1 MAKCLAGDKCGQTLD
16 DNKLA
21 SLHLLYTCTVG
32 LLTYIS
38 TINHQLSQNFKLIEN
53 CEFDHLINILTLSSH
68 IGLILSSFSGVEHIE
83 YLNEMYNM
91 ERILTQD
98 LYFDTVL
105 NHSFFQNVKLI
116 GDSELNPI
124 FNVPNVSGLARILG
138 CRVSSFPMKYLG
150 LLLSASFNAKFI
162 WYTG

>member
-1 MAKCLAGDKCGQTLD
+1 
-16 DNKLA
+16 
-21 SLHLLYTCTVG
+21 
-32 LLTYIS
+32 
-38 TINHQLSQNFKLIEN
+38 
-53 CEFDHLINILTLSSH
+53 
-68 IGLILSSFSGVEHIE
+68 
-83 YLNEMYNM
+83 M

-105 NHSFFQNVKLI
+105 KHSFFQNVKLI

-124 FNVPNVSGLARILG
+124 FNVPNVSGLAHILG

-150 LLLSASFNAKFI
+150 LLLGAPFNAKFI